1 MNRGYEIKEIL
12 LFDISDNDENVFT
25 TSSILFT
32 RFFLTFPF
40 PCIFNKILSN
50 LVYYIADNICTETV
64 LFSMFNS
71 HLSVQCFGCLI
82 THLVD
87 WQILEIIEIE
97 EQFLFK

>member
-1 MNRGYEIKEIL
+1 MKMCL
-12 LFDISDNDENVFT
+12 LHLAF
-25 TSSILFT
+25 LFT
-32 RFFLTFPF
+32 RFFLTFPS

-50 LVYYIADNICTETV
+50 LVFYIADNLCTETV
-64 LFSMFNS
+64 LFSVFNS

-87 WQILEIIEIE
+87 LQILAIIKIE